1 MGLIEMVS
9 RLRLFFATDLHGS
22 EKCFLKFLNTPQAYK
37 VNTLILGGDVT
48 GKVIVPII
56 KTSEGKFRAE
66 FLSNKYT
73 LNSDNEVEDLEKKV
87 RFTGYYP
94 YRTTEDEVAQLRADP
109 TKMDAVFTQV
119 MLDTLRRWTAL
130 AEERLKDKGVKVYMT
145 GGNDDRADVEEVLK
159 SSKYVVDPEGEV
171 VTLEDGREMLSSGW
185 STPTPWKTPR
195 ECSEEELAAKL
206 DAMVSKVQN
215 MDKCVFNLHAP
226 PFDTGLDVCPKLDE
240 NLKPVYAGS
249 EIIMT
254 SGGSTAVRKAIE
266 KYQPAVSL
274 HGHIHESRGFI
285 KIGRTLCLN
294 PGSEYTEGM
303 LRGVV
308 VELDDKGVR
317 NYLLTVG

>member
-1 MGLIEMVS
+1 MGS
-9 RLRLFFATDLHGS
+9 RLRLFFATDVHGS

-37 VNTLILGGDVT
+37 VNTLILGGDIT
-48 GKVIVPII
+48 GKVIVPIA
-56 KTSEGKFRAE
+56 KHADGTYTAE
-66 FLSNKYT
+66 FLSSKYT
-73 LNSDNEVEDLEKKV
+73 LKSDKELEDLEKKI

-94 YRTTEDEVAQLRADP
+94 YRTTQEEIDVLRKDP
-109 TKMDAVFTQV
+109 AKMDAVFTDV
-119 MLDTLRRWTAL
+119 MLDTLRRWMSL
-130 AEERLKDKGVKVYMT
+130 AEERLKGKGVKVYMT

-159 SSKYVVDPEGEV
+159 SSKYVVDPEGELI
-171 VTLEDGREMLSSGW
+171 TLEDGREMISSGW

-195 ECSEEELAAKL
+195 ECTEEELATKL
-206 DAMVSKVQN
+206 DAMISKVQN
-215 MDKCVFNLHAP
+215 MERCVFNLHVP
-226 PFDTGLDVCPKLDE
+226 PFDTGLDTCPKLDE

-249 EIIMT
+249 EIMTT
-254 SGGSTAVRKAIE
+254 SGGSATVRKAIE
-266 KYQPAVSL
+266 KYQPVLSL

>member
-1 MGLIEMVS
+1 MGS
-9 RLRLFFATDLHGS
+9 RLRLFFATDVHGS

-37 VNTLILGGDVT
+37 VNTLILGGDIT
-48 GKVIVPII
+48 GKVIVPIA
-56 KTSEGKFRAE
+56 KQPDGTYTSE

-73 LNSDNEVEDLEKKV
+73 LKSQAEVEDLEKKI

-94 YRTTEDEVAQLRADP
+94 YRTTPEEIDVLRKDP
-109 TKMDAVFTQV
+109 TKMDAVFTDV
-119 MLDTLRRWTAL
+119 MLETLRRWMSL
-130 AEERLKDKGVKVYMT
+130 AEERLKGKGVKVYMT
-145 GGNDDRADVEEVLK
+145 GGNDDRADVEDVLK
-159 SSKYVVDPEGEV
+159 SSKYVVDPEGEL
-171 VTLEDGREMLSSGW
+171 VTLEDGREMISSGW

-195 ECSEEELAAKL
+195 ECTEEELAAKL
-206 DAMVSKVQN
+206 NAMISKVQN
-215 MDKCVFNLHAP
+215 MDKCVFNLHVP
-226 PFDTGLDVCPKLDE
+226 PFDTGLDTCPKLDE

-249 EIIMT
+249 EIMTT
-254 SGGSTAVRKAIE
+254 SGGSSTVRKVIE
-266 KYQPAVSL
+266 KYQPVLTL

>member
-1 MGLIEMVS
+1 MGS
-9 RLRLFFATDLHGS
+9 RLRLFFATDVHGS

-37 VNTLILGGDVT
+37 VNTLILGGDIT
-48 GKVIVPII
+48 GKVIVPIA
-56 KTSEGKFRAE
+56 KQPDGTYTSE

-73 LNSDNEVEDLEKKV
+73 LKSQAEVEDLEKKI

-94 YRTTEDEVAQLRADP
+94 YRTTPEEIDVLRKDP
-109 TKMDAVFTQV
+109 TKMDAVFTDV
-119 MLDTLRRWTAL
+119 MLETLRRWMTL
-130 AEERLKDKGVKVYMT
+130 AEERLKGKGVKVYMT
-145 GGNDDRADVEEVLK
+145 GGNDDRADVEDVLK
-159 SSKYVVDPEGEV
+159 SSKYVVDPEGEL
-171 VTLEDGREMLSSGW
+171 VTLEDGREMISSGW

-195 ECSEEELAAKL
+195 ECTEEELAAKL
-206 DAMVSKVQN
+206 NAMISKVQN
-215 MDKCVFNLHAP
+215 MDKCVFNLHVP
-226 PFDTGLDVCPKLDE
+226 PFDTGLDTCPKLDE

-249 EIIMT
+249 EIMTT
-254 SGGSTAVRKAIE
+254 SGGSSTVRKVIE
-266 KYQPAVSL
+266 KYQPVLTL

>member
-1 MGLIEMVS
+1 MNS
-9 RLRLFFATDLHGS
+9 RLRLFYATDVHGS

-37 VNTLILGGDVT
+37 VNTLILGGDIT
-48 GKVIVPII
+48 GKVIVPMA
-56 KTSEGKFRAE
+56 KASDGTYTCE

-73 LNSDNEVEDLEKKV
+73 LKSDKEVEELEKKI

-94 YRTTEDEVAQLRADP
+94 YRTTEDEIAELRKDRA
-109 TKMDAVFTQV
+109 KMDAVFTDV
-119 MLDTLRRWTAL
+119 MLDTLRRWMTL
-130 AEERLKDKGVKVYMT
+130 AEERLKDKGVKIYMT
-145 GGNDDRADVEEVLK
+145 GGNDDRPEVEDVLK
-159 SSKYVVDPEGEV
+159 TSKYVVDPEGEL

-185 STPTPWKTPR
+185 SNPTPWKTPR

-206 DAMVSKVQN
+206 DAMIGKVQD
-215 MDKCVFNLHAP
+215 MQRCVFNLHVP
-226 PFDTGLDVCPKLDE
+226 PFDSGLDTCPKLDE
-240 NLKPVYAGS
+240 NLKPVYGGS

-254 SGGSTAVRKAIE
+254 SAGSTSVRKAIE
-266 KYQPAVSL
+266 KYQPVVGL

-308 VELDDKGVR
+308 VELHDKGVR